1 LSRRSDPDPILLFQI
16 CPGLKVP
23 DPQDWFFEKRIP
35 RAYQKKNT
43 SFRRDAV
50 YFTVKNAYDIELI
63 AEIVN
68 SNFNLERNS
77 VG

>member
-1 LSRRSDPDPILLFQI
+1 MMGLL
-16 CPGLKVP
+16 
-23 DPQDWFFEKRIP
+23 DPQDWLLKKRIP

-43 SFRRDAV
+43 SFRRDAL
-50 YFTVKNAYDIELI
+50 YFTVKNAKDVKLI

-68 SNFNLERNS
+68 SNFNLERNP